1 MSVTFGTVRPWCL
14 QTAAFT
20 DSANVMVRTGHFF
33 KKPLAGFLQ
42 LMLQRVEG
50 LEKF

>member
-1 MSVTFGTVRPWCL
+1 MGRHCQHVWWL
-14 QTAAFT
+14 HKAAFLVR
-20 DSANVMVRTGHFF
+20 ANAIVRTRNFS
-33 KKPLAGFLQ
+33 KEPLAGFLQ